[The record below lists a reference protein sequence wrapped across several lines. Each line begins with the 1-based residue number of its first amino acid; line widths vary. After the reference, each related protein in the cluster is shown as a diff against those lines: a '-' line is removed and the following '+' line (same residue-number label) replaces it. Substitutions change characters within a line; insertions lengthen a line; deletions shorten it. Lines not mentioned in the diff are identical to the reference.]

1 MDQPARSSVRGW
13 AVGPLSLEQ
22 TPRRSSLYCC
32 PASPHALLSVHIL
45 EMLNECLSKLY
56 ERWELVMI
64 GSYTKQNVANTLEA
78 TQHNEID
85 HWTGTKYQ
93 LE

>member
-1 MDQPARSSVRGW
+1 
-13 AVGPLSLEQ
+13 
-22 TPRRSSLYCC
+22 
-32 PASPHALLSVHIL
+32 
-45 EMLNECLSKLY
+45 
-56 ERWELVMI
+56 MI